1 MARAIVYALILLPL
15 AAPASASDPGT
26 LQKKPGFRDAVT
38 APLADVNL
46 TPTAIPPVLTR
57 AVADP
62 YAMAGLNRCEGI
74 AAEIG
79 RIDAALGP
87 DVDEAPPPDRRSRAE
102 KLGEAAKDATVG
114 EVRDRSRS
122 LVPFRVWVRKL
133 SGAEKHDKALAAAVE
148 AGRVRRGYLKGVGM
162 QRNCAPPAAPSW
174 FVPKVETP
182 AAEPTLWAR
191 ILAWFRSWWPFDRT

>member
-1 MARAIVYALILLPL
+1 MVRPLGLVIFLLPL

-26 LQKKPGFRDAVT
+26 LQRKPSFRDAVT

-46 TPTAIPPVLTR
+46 TQTAIPPVLSR
-57 AVADP
+57 AVASP
-62 YAMAGLNRCEGI
+62 YAMDGLSRCEGI

-87 DVDEAPPPDRRSRAE
+87 DLDEAPPPDQRGRAR
-102 KLGEAAKDATVG
+102 KLGDAAKDAAVG

-122 LVPFRVWVRKL
+122 LVPFRGWVRKL
-133 SGAEKHDKALAAAVE
+133 SGAEKHDKAVAAAIE
-148 AGRVRRGYLKGVGM
+148 AGRIRRGYLKGVGM

-174 FVPKVETP
+174 FVPELKRP
-182 AAEPTLWAR
+182 APPSDLWSR
-191 ILAWFRSWWPFDRT
+191 LIAWLFGWWPFR